1 MLLKDFETDSAVI
14 NDGKFVKVDGYDELE
29 IKTRGYTDAYLDA
42 RTRRLKKAA
51 EKYDGD
57 IDLIPNGERRQINGE
72 LLRDYLVLDVKGVW
86 HDKEKQNP
94 VTADEFRA
102 LLGDPSYDR
111 LTSACWRAV
120 GLVQVAATTQ
130 QQDAEGN

>member
-42 RTRRLKKAA
+42 RTRRLKQAA

-102 LLGDPSYDR
+102 LLGNPSYDR

-120 GLVQVAATTQ
+120 GLVQVAATAQ